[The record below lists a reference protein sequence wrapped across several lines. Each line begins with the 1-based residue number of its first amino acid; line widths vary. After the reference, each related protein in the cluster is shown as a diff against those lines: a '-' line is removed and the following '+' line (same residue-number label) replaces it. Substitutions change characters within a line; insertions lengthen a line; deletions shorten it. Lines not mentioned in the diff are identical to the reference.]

1 MTTHRNQVIFI
12 SVAISLLIRVSG
24 ALAGDYINYRL
35 LPGSTFTQK
44 YGYVII
50 GPPEALT
57 GTFQGHYED
66 NFMTSNAFKITS
78 LHFESFSHT
87 LNLSANNNDT
97 FSTRTDSDYSIF
109 NVFVDVTRCPTTQ
122 GMLLGEGTYSGPSTS
137 PTYLNYTAVDLFPV
151 SGGTYYGVLTLHAQ
165 QIPEPAT
172 FSILGLGALAV
183 VKRR

>member
-109 NVFVDVTRCPTTQ
+109 RAYPNNSELPIYSKAMVPLKGFRDKKTKSKEPIPNFRPV
-122 GMLLGEGTYSGPSTS
+122 MGE
-137 PTYLNYTAVDLFPV
+137 N
-151 SGGTYYGVLTLHAQ
+151 
-165 QIPEPAT
+165 
-172 FSILGLGALAV
+172 
-183 VKRR
+183 